1 MAATRRGRKRKP
13 DFFGVK
19 PEKSLSQIRIDEVL
33 SDEWRNLS
41 TAMRD
46 AGFPMSV
53 ELICSSPKLIVNGQN
68 YPLGDSC
75 IMPMARELAN
85 EILSN

>member
-33 SDEWRNLS
+33 SDAIQKPTSNARLKRRQWGGRSRSMCSHSKTNLEREIEPCIWS
-41 TAMRD
+41 
-46 AGFPMSV
+46 
-53 ELICSSPKLIVNGQN
+53 LPKIIAAL
-68 YPLGDSC
+68 
-75 IMPMARELAN
+75 RRRHF
-85 EILSN
+85 